1 MTTTLTSLFA
11 EVKTELQDVGGVR
24 WIEAELLAYYNEALI
39 VTVTERPDTNAQTAT
54 FTPVAGAVQ
63 TLPATA
69 LALIDID
76 CNSTGKRRNI
86 TKVDK
91 YQLDCIEPNW
101 QSASQK
107 AEIIHFCYDKLT
119 PRVFHLYPPA
129 TTAARIE
136 LVTGDYPTLASSVTG
151 NLPLQDWAAPA
162 IKCFMKF
169 KAWSK
174 DAETAG
180 NAALAKSHLD
190 LYQSLL
196 GIQLSASTSAVAA
209 T

>member
-1 MTTTLTSLFA
+1 MSTALTALFS
-11 EVKTELQDVGGVR
+11 EVQTELQDPSGIR
-24 WIEAELLAYYNEALI
+24 WTTAELIAYYNEALI

-54 FTPVAGAVQ
+54 FTPVAGANQ

-69 LALIDID
+69 LGFIDIYG
-76 CNSTGKRRNI
+76 NTNGRKKNI
-86 TKVDK
+86 TRVSKD
-91 YQLDCIEPNW
+91 QLDAVEPNW
-101 QSASQK
+101 QSGTQK
-107 AEIIHFCYDKLT
+107 AEIIHYCYDKLT

-129 TTAARIE
+129 TTTARIE
-136 LVTGDYPTLASSVTG
+136 LITGDYPTLASAVTG
-151 NLPLQDWAAPA
+151 NLPIQDWAGPA

-169 KAWSK
+169 KAYSK

-180 NAALAKSHLD
+180 NAALAKANLD

-196 GIQLSASTSAVAA
+196 GIQLSASTNTVAS